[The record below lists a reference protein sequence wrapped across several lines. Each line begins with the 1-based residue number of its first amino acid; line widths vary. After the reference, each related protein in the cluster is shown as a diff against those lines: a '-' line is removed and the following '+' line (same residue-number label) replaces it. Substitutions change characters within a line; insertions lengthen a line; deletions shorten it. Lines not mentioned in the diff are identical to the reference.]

1 MKRQAKLNICLTA
14 LCCLLFTLT
23 AMGSERDSLHRFSPT
38 PQLGMQTDLSGE
50 IGRYLQ
56 AGFRLGTD
64 FLLTDRQISDHDYLE
79 NFLSGTFGFYARGGY
94 EFIFGEIGLN
104 YMFYKGYYQI
114 SDLNMDP
121 LTAETV
127 ESRYLQIPI
136 SVVGYWQATKTFAL
150 IPKVGITYQPLIH
163 VSKNDINYNKH
174 TLTPHQFLYSAGVG
188 IKLKFFTVEVA
199 YKGAMKPFFTQKES
213 VKQSFINLMVGFQ
226 F

>member
-14 LCCLLFTLT
+14 LCCLLFITSIK
-23 AMGSERDSLHRFSPT
+23 GSERDSLFRFSPT
-38 PQLGMQTDLSGE
+38 PMLETQTNISGE

-64 FLLTDRQISDHDYLE
+64 FLLTNRQISDYDYLE

-104 YMFYKGYYQI
+104 YMFYKGFYKI
-114 SDLNMDP
+114 SDMNLDP

-136 SVVGYWQATKTFAL
+136 SVVGYWQATPTFAL

-163 VSKNDINYNKH
+163 VTKNDVDYNKH
-174 TLTPHQFLYSAGVG
+174 TLTRHQFLYSAGVG
-188 IKLKFFTVEVA
+188 IKLKFFTVDVA
-199 YKGAMKPFFTQKES
+199 YKRAMKPFFSQKES